1 MLTYFKQMLTNFP
14 QKSPKYFCEKCEIK
28 TNNKKDFSKH
38 LMTSKHLKMTNNE
51 QNLTKIPQISPHHIC
66 NICLKEYKSRTGLWS
81 HMKKCNLDSKII
93 NINHNNNNN
102 HTIMKKVL
110 EQNQHLIEQNKK
122 LSEETCNLKEF
133 ILEVCK
139 NMNMP
144 SHIYHTTNNTNNNHN
159 QTFNLQIFLNETC
172 KNAMNIMDF
181 VDSIQLQLSDLE
193 KVGQLGF
200 IDGISDIIIKN
211 LKALDVTERPV
222 HCSDSKRE
230 VVYVKDENKWEK
242 ENAENEKMRKAIKRV
257 AHKNIQL
264 IPKWKEKFPDCVYS
278 NSTKSDQYNHIVIEA
293 MGGDYK
299 TNRKDSEN
307 RIIKKIAK
315 EVVID
320 K

>member
-1 MLTYFKQMLTNFP
+1 MPKKNAEKCQNFYCTFCPFVCSKQSNYDKHLLTRKHKNLINPNENPNEKNAEIKIHNCECGKTYKHLSSLCSHKKKCFIGNEEITNQKINNKNDLQTLTNIVL
-14 QKSPKYFCEKCEIK
+14 EIVK
-28 TNNKKDFSKH
+28 
-38 LMTSKHLKMTNNE
+38 NNE
-51 QNLTKIPQISPHHIC
+51 ELQK
-66 NICLKEYKSRTGLWS
+66 
-81 HMKKCNLDSKII
+81 
-93 NINHNNNNN
+93 
-102 HTIMKKVL
+102 
-110 EQNQHLIEQNKK
+110 QNQEFKDLLMKQSDSFQQSIIE
-122 LSEETCNLKEF
+122 
-133 ILEVCK
+133 ICK
-139 NMNMP
+139 NG
-144 SHIYHTTNNTNNNHN
+144 TTTSNIQNINNTNSHN
-159 QTFNLQIFLNETC
+159 KTFNLQVFLNETC

-181 VDSIQLQLSDLE
+181 MDSIQLQLSDLE
-193 KVGQLGF
+193 KVGQLGYV
-200 IDGISDIIIKN
+200 DGISDIIIKN

-242 ENAENEKMRKAIKRV
+242 ENAESEKMRKAIKRV

-264 IPKWKEKFPDCVYS
+264 IPEWKEKFPDCVYS

-299 TNRKDSEN
+299 TDRKDSEN